1 MNVFIINQ
9 LCVFVKMEEQ
19 LFLMDILN
27 CFLNFLNSF
36 KELRCNYCSEVVEVL
51 IKLRGLY
58 DGFY

>member
-1 MNVFIINQ
+1 MCICKNGRIVVFDGY
-9 LCVFVKMEEQ
+9 FE
-19 LFLMDILN
+19 LF
-27 CFLNFLNSF
+27 FLNFLNSF